1 VGQGYADPRYPCPVM
16 VELLSVE
23 SREKRE
29 VLARTLAKRMLAR
42 RGETTS
48 PSAVTQKALALA
60 RLIRVQA
67 RTADSAIR

>member
-1 VGQGYADPRYPCPVM
+1 M

-23 SREKRE
+23 SRERRQ
-29 VLARTLAKRMLAR
+29 VLARTLAKRMLVR

-48 PSAVTQKALALA
+48 PSAVEQKARALA

-67 RTADSAIR
+67 RVADTAVR

>member
-1 VGQGYADPRYPCPVM
+1 MD
-16 VELLSVE
+16 ELLTVE
-23 SREKRE
+23 SPEKRR

-48 PSAVTQKALALA
+48 PLAVEQKARALA

-67 RTADSAIR
+67 RAAGTALR